1 MGKLEGKIAL
11 ITGGTSG
18 IGAASAIIMAKEGA
32 KVIAVGRNKA
42 HGDELNSKSSLLGLN
57 IDIQYFDIADK
68 KQIESLYEYVVNT
81 YGQLHILFN
90 NAGILLTGALEEI
103 TDEDWDT
110 SFNVNVKALMHMC
123 QKFMPLVEAAEGV
136 VLNNASNIGLQYYIK
151 GKRSYMYASTKASMI
166 QFSQHLA
173 KNYAPHVRVNT
184 ICPGVTSTNIFTNRD
199 FSRFKDVNL
208 LGRVADS
215 AEIANTV
222 LFLVSDDSSFM
233 TGSIIVVDGGESIK

>member
-68 KQIESLYEYVVNT
+68 KQIESLYEYIVNT

-90 NAGILLTGALEEI
+90 NAGILLMKIGIHL
-103 TDEDWDT
+103 
-110 SFNVNVKALMHMC
+110 LMLM
-123 QKFMPLVEAAEGV
+123 
-136 VLNNASNIGLQYYIK
+136 
-151 GKRSYMYASTKASMI
+151 
-166 QFSQHLA
+166 
-173 KNYAPHVRVNT
+173 
-184 ICPGVTSTNIFTNRD
+184 
-199 FSRFKDVNL
+199 
-208 LGRVADS
+208 
-215 AEIANTV
+215 
-222 LFLVSDDSSFM
+222 
-233 TGSIIVVDGGESIK
+233 

>member
-68 KQIESLYEYVVNT
+68 KQIESLYEYIVNT

-123 QKFMPLVEAAEGV
+123 QKFMPLVEATEGV
-136 VLNNASNIGLQYYIK
+136 VLNNASNIGLQYHIK

>member
-18 IGAASAIIMAKEGA
+18 IGAASAIMMAKEGA
-32 KVIAVGRNKA
+32 KVIVVGRNKA
-42 HGDELNSKSSLLGLN
+42 HGDELNKESSLLGLN
-57 IDIQYFDIADK
+57 IDIQYCDIADK
-68 KQIESLYEYVVNT
+68 KQIESLYEYIVNM

-123 QKFMPLVEAAEGV
+123 QRFISLVVDSKGV
-136 VLNNASNIGLQYYIK
+136 ILNNASINGLNYYIK
-151 GKRSYMYASTKASMI
+151 GKRSYMYATTKAAII
-166 QFSQHLA
+166 QFTQYLA
-173 KNYAPHVRVNT
+173 KNYAPNIRVNT
-184 ICPGVTSTNIFTNRD
+184 ICPGMTVTNLFTNRD
-199 FSRFKDVNL
+199 FSRFEDVNL
-208 LGRVADS
+208 LGRMADS
-215 AEIANTV
+215 REIAKTV
-222 LFLVSDDSSFM
+222 VFLVSDDSSFM